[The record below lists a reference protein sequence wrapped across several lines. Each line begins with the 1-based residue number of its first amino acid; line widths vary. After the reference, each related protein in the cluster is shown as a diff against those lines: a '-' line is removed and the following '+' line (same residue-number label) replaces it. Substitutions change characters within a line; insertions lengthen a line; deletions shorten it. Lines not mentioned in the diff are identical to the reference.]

1 MQFIYSIIGILLVL
15 GIVYAI
21 SFNRK
26 SVSLSLI
33 GKALIVQFII
43 ALILVRIPLGQQV
56 VSVVS
61 TGVTKVI
68 NCGQAG
74 LNFVFGSLADSG
86 AKTGF
91 IFAIQTL
98 GNIVFLSALVSLL
111 YYVGILG
118 FVVKWIG
125 KGVGKIMKSS
135 EVESFVAVANMFLG
149 QTDSPIL
156 VSKYLGRMTDSEIM
170 VVLVSGMGSMSVS
183 ILGGYIALGI
193 PMEYLLIASTM
204 VPIGSILIAKILL
217 PQTEP
222 VQKIDDIKDDIKMDN
237 KGNNANVID
246 AIAEGASTG
255 AQMAFSIGAS
265 LIAFVGLVSLI
276 NMMLSGLGIRLEQ
289 IFSYVFAPFGFLMGF
304 DHKNILLEGNLLGS
318 KLILNEFV
326 SFQQLGHLIKSL
338 DYRTALVATISLCGF
353 ANLSSL
359 GICVS
364 GIAVLCPE
372 KRGTLARLVF
382 RAMIGGIAVSMLS
395 AFIVGIVTLF

>member
-86 AKTGF
+86 TKTGF

-193 PMEYLLIASTM
+193 PMEYLLISSTM
-204 VPIGSILIAKILL
+204 VPIGSILIAKILF

-222 VQKIDDIKDDIKMDN
+222 VQKIDDIKMDN

>member
-1 MQFIYSIIGILLVL
+1 MRFIYSIIGILLVL

-222 VQKIDDIKDDIKMDN
+222 VQKIDDIKMDN

-326 SFQQLGHLIKSL
+326 SFQQLGDLIKSL

>member
-1 MQFIYSIIGILLVL
+1 M
-15 GIVYAI
+15 YAI

-43 ALILVRIPLGQQV
+43 ALILVRIPLGQQI

-61 TGVTKVI
+61 TGVTSVI

-222 VQKIDDIKDDIKMDN
+222 VQKIDDIKMDN

-372 KRGTLARLVF
+372 KRSTLARLVF

>member
-43 ALILVRIPLGQQV
+43 ALILVRIPLGQQI

-61 TGVTKVI
+61 TGVTSVI

-222 VQKIDDIKDDIKMDN
+222 VQKIDDIKMDN

-289 IFSYVFAPFGFLMGF
+289 IFSYVFAPLGFLMGF

>member
-43 ALILVRIPLGQQV
+43 ALILVRIPLGQQI

-61 TGVTKVI
+61 TGVTSVI

-217 PQTEP
+217 PQTEL
-222 VQKIDDIKDDIKMDN
+222 VQKIDDIKMDN

>member
-43 ALILVRIPLGQQV
+43 ALILVRIPLGQQI

-61 TGVTKVI
+61 TGVTSVI

-118 FVVKWIG
+118 FVVKCIG

-222 VQKIDDIKDDIKMDN
+222 VQKIDDIKMDN

-372 KRGTLARLVF
+372 KRSTLARLVF

>member
-15 GIVYAI
+15 GIVYAT

-43 ALILVRIPLGQQV
+43 ALILVRIPLGQQI

-61 TGVTKVI
+61 TGVTSVI

-222 VQKIDDIKDDIKMDN
+222 VQKIDDIKMDN

-372 KRGTLARLVF
+372 KRSTLARLVF

>member
-1 MQFIYSIIGILLVL
+1 MQFIYSILGILLIL
-15 GIVYAI
+15 GIIYAI

-26 SVSLSLI
+26 GISFPLI

-43 ALILVRIPLGQQV
+43 ALILVRVPLGQRI

-61 TGVTKVI
+61 DGVTKVI

-74 LNFVFGSLADSG
+74 LNFVFGSLADGG

-111 YYVGILG
+111 YYMGILG
-118 FVVKWIG
+118 FIVKWIG

-204 VPIGSILIAKILL
+204 VPIGSILIAKMLL

-222 VQKIDDIKDDIKMDN
+222 VQRIDDIKMDS

-276 NMMLSGLGIRLEQ
+276 NLLLSGLGIRLEQ

-304 DHKNILLEGNLLGS
+304 NGKDILMEGSLLGN

-326 SFQQLGHLIKSL
+326 SFQQLGSVIKSL
-338 DYRTALVATISLCGF
+338 NYRTALVATISLCGF

-364 GIAVLCPE
+364 GIAVLCPG
-372 KRGTLARLVF
+372 KRSTLARLVF
-382 RAMIGGIAVSMLS
+382 RSMIGGIAVSMLS

>member
-1 MQFIYSIIGILLVL
+1 MKFVLSLL
-15 GIVYAI
+15 GIIVILAFMFLL
-21 SFNRK
+21 SWDRK
-26 SVSLSLI
+26 NIPYKTVV
-33 GKALIVQFII
+33 KALIIQVII
-43 ALILVRIPLGQQV
+43 AVILLKIPLGRFIV
-56 VSVVS
+56 EKVSDAI
-61 TGVTKVI
+61 TAVI
-68 NCGQAG
+68 NCGKDG
-74 LNFVFGSLADSG
+74 VSFMFGSLADSS
-86 AKTGF
+86 APTGS

-98 GNIVFLSALVSLL
+98 GNIIFLSALISAL
-111 YYVGILG
+111 YYLGIIG
-118 FVVKWIG
+118 AVVKIIG
-125 KGVGKIMKSS
+125 KVVGKILGTSH
-135 EVESFVAVANMFLG
+135 VESFVAVANMFLG
-149 QTDSPIL
+149 QTESPIL
-156 VSKYLGRMTDSEIM
+156 VSKYLGKMTKSEIV

-222 VQKIDDIKDDIKMDN
+222 VQKIDDIKMDN

>member
-15 GIVYAI
+15 GIVYTI

-43 ALILVRIPLGQQV
+43 ALILVRIPLGQQI

-61 TGVTKVI
+61 TGVTSVI

-222 VQKIDDIKDDIKMDN
+222 VQKIDDIKMDN

-372 KRGTLARLVF
+372 KRSTLARLVF

>member
-86 AKTGF
+86 TKTGF

-204 VPIGSILIAKILL
+204 VPIGSILIAKILF

-222 VQKIDDIKDDIKMDN
+222 VQKIDDIKMDN

-246 AIAEGASTG
+246 VIAEGASTG

>member
-1 MQFIYSIIGILLVL
+1 M
-15 GIVYAI
+15 VYAI

-222 VQKIDDIKDDIKMDN
+222 VQKIDDIKMDN

-326 SFQQLGHLIKSL
+326 SFQQLGDLIKSL

>member
-1 MQFIYSIIGILLVL
+1 MQFIYSIIGILLIL
-15 GIVYAI
+15 GIIYAI

-26 SVSLSLI
+26 AVSFTLI
-33 GKALIVQFII
+33 GKALLVQFII
-43 ALILVRIPLGQQV
+43 ALILVRVPLGQRV
-56 VSVVS
+56 VSIVS
-61 TGVTKVI
+61 DGVTKVI

-74 LNFVFGSLADSG
+74 LSFVFGSLADSG

-125 KGVGKIMKSS
+125 KGVGKLMKSS

-204 VPIGSILIAKILL
+204 VPIGSILIAKMLL
-217 PQTEP
+217 PQTDA
-222 VQKIDDIKDDIKMDN
+222 VQKIDDIKMDN

-276 NMMLSGLGIRLEQ
+276 NMMLSGFGIRLEQ

-304 DHKNILLEGNLLGS
+304 DGKDILMEGSLLGN

-326 SFQQLGHLIKSL
+326 SFQQLGEIIKSL

-372 KRGTLARLVF
+372 KRSTLARLVF
-382 RAMIGGIAVSMLS
+382 RSMIGGIAVSMLS

>member
-1 MQFIYSIIGILLVL
+1 MQFIYSIIAILLVL

-222 VQKIDDIKDDIKMDN
+222 VQKIDDIKMDN

-326 SFQQLGHLIKSL
+326 SFQQLGDLIKSL

>member
-222 VQKIDDIKDDIKMDN
+222 VQKIDDIKMDN

-372 KRGTLARLVF
+372 KRGSLARLVF

>member
-222 VQKIDDIKDDIKMDN
+222 VQKIDDIKTDN

>member
-193 PMEYLLIASTM
+193 PTEYLLIASTM

-222 VQKIDDIKDDIKMDN
+222 VQKIDDIKMDN

>member
-222 VQKIDDIKDDIKMDN
+222 VQKIDDIKMDN
-237 KGNNANVID
+237 KGNNANVTD